1 VHVVHVGCGVNA
13 LSNLQNIYIQYVAMT
28 AQAR

>member
-1 VHVVHVGCGVNA
+1 MHVVHVGCGVNA